1 MFEPV
6 NDTDDY
12 TMVTAYINEEFARV
26 QREEKGEDKAKGDPV
41 NDPVNDLAQI
51 TEPLSKKEKQI
62 LVAIC
67 KSSSITRKELA
78 EQLQCSDST
87 IKRNLASLVNKGI
100 IERVGSD
107 KTGSWLIKT
116 LNN

>member
-1 MFEPV
+1 MEDNKIIELYFSRDES
-6 NDTDDY
+6 
-12 TMVTAYINEEFARV
+12 AI
-26 QREEKGEDKAKGDPV
+26 RE
-41 NDPVNDLAQI
+41 
-51 TEPLSKKEKQI
+51 T
-62 LVAIC
+62 
-67 KSSSITRKELA
+67 SSITRKELA